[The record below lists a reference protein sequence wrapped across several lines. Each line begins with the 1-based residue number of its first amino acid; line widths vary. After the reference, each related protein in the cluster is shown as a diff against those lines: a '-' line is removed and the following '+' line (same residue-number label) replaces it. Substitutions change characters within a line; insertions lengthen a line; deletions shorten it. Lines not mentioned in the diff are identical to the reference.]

1 MLRILTILYIS
12 IFGTTLHAKTVEE
25 NLSFCIAN
33 SQEVIQYAKNFKATF
48 EANGEKIYP
57 TDFAYIVT
65 SVAFEDLLND
75 TLLSLRVN
83 TDTAEIIKEIEK
95 VSKRISLQ
103 RELVA
108 EMVEEAFNEEFE
120 YDKMGEFISAC
131 ATNFGGETYT
141 MQDEITQLNEKLIKA
156 EEEKRELEE
165 KFKSDLYSKLQDK
178 VAPLEKRVNTLC
190 RRMRTFEHSDVL
202 QEKVFVYGTFYDLC
216 D

>member
-1 MLRILTILYIS
+1 MLRILIILYIS
-12 IFGTTLHAKTVEE
+12 IFGTTIYAQPVEK
-25 NLSFCIAN
+25 NLSRCIAD
-33 SQEVIQYAKNFKATF
+33 SQEVIQYAKLFKATF
-48 EANGEKIYP
+48 EANGELFYP
-57 TDFAYIVT
+57 SDIAYIMT
-65 SVAFEDLLND
+65 AEDVEALLND
-75 TLLSLRVN
+75 TTKSLRVN
-83 TDTAEIIKEIEK
+83 ADTPEIIKEIEK

-190 RRMRTFEHSDVL
+190 IRMRTFEHSDVL
-202 QEKVFVYGTFYDLC
+202 QEKVFVYGTYYDLC

>member
-1 MLRILTILYIS
+1 MLRILIILYIS
-12 IFGTTLHAKTVEE
+12 IFGNTIYAQPVEK
-25 NLSFCIAN
+25 NLSRCIAD
-33 SQEVIQYAKNFKATF
+33 SQEVIQYAKLFKATF
-48 EANGEKIYP
+48 EANGEKFYP
-57 TDFAYIVT
+57 SNIAYIMTAADVE
-65 SVAFEDLLND
+65 ALLND
-75 TLLSLRVN
+75 TTKSLRVN
-83 TDTAEIIKEIEK
+83 TDTPEIIKEIEK

-165 KFKSDLYSKLQDK
+165 KFKSNLQLALQGEL
-178 VAPLEKRVNTLC
+178 APLEKRVNTLC
-190 RRMRTFEHSDVL
+190 SRMRTFEHSDVL
-202 QEKVFVYGTFYDLC
+202 EEKVFVYGTFYDLC